1 MSGAEDF
8 FRRIRKMSEKDRN
21 HFQTVVE
28 KLILCYGDDPAQA
41 LIVFTHTDADH
52 AEAMTLNC
60 DDMEAMALL
69 DTIHNYFY
77 HVNTRDAPPK
87 EKFN

>member
-1 MSGAEDF
+1 MSGAEEF
-8 FRRIRKMSEKDRN
+8 FRRIKTMSEKDRN

-28 KLILCYGDDPAQA
+28 KLVLCYGDKAAQA
-41 LIVFTHTDADH
+41 IIVFTHTDAEH

-60 DDMEAMALL
+60 DDMDALAL
-69 DTIHNYFY
+69 IDTIQNYFQFI
-77 HVNTRDAPPK
+77 NTLDAPPK